1 MTGSS
6 SSTLTSSPRSNSE
19 PCQSRARR
27 TFHLLIVF
35 TLASIILFSH
45 LSEGGLDGY
54 DDAFYAHEGKQMLI
68 TGDWWNVR
76 FNGALNFE
84 YPPMFIWLEALS
96 MKVLG
101 VSDFAA
107 KFPSALSALLI
118 ILLVFFLAREMG
130 GEFLPSI
137 CASWIMMLSQ
147 YFMKWA
153 MHAMTDAPF
162 TLFFT
167 LSLYFYVKGLKRPNY
182 LILCGPAIGA
192 AIMTRSVI
200 GFIPVG
206 IIISHLIITGQ
217 RQRLLSIRLSGRLLS
232 GLLIGLSL
240 PSVWY
245 FSQYLS
251 HGEQFLSAHTSF
263 IGGKIFLDGNSEDR
277 GFGFGL
283 LEYPRL
289 LLRFYWP
296 WAPLMIIGLVTQ
308 ARLAISRGES
318 PAVLLTVWVSLV
330 VAPFSL
336 AEAKVLRYIMPAF
349 PAFSIL
355 AAIPAA
361 RLISATR
368 LKAHFRTAYV
378 ALTAAVLLIACFPNP
393 LERAEDMI
401 KLAPVVNSRT
411 DPSQKVTIYTSH
423 PGYISQF
430 LWYSNRLCERLAAPD
445 KLSEALQA
453 QGERVFIIGVD
464 DYKKLVIN
472 SAVNVEVIMVTKNLV
487 CFKTIATHVT
497 LGRREGFSNLATLRR
512 RSLGGS

>member
-1 MTGSS
+1 
-6 SSTLTSSPRSNSE
+6 
-19 PCQSRARR
+19 
-27 TFHLLIVF
+27 VF
-35 TLASIILFSH
+35 ILASVILFSH
-45 LSEGGLDGY
+45 LGEGGLNGY
-54 DDAFYAHEGKQMLI
+54 DDALYAHEGRQMLI

-96 MKVLG
+96 MKALG

-137 CASWIMMLSQ
+137 CASWVMMLSQ

-167 LSLYFYVKGLKRPNY
+167 LSLYFYVKGLRRPGY
-182 LILCGPAIGA
+182 LIFCGPAIGA

-206 IIISHLIITGQ
+206 IIISHLIITRQ
-217 RQRLLSIRLSGRLLS
+217 CQRLLSI
-232 GLLIGLSL
+232 GLLDELLVGLSL
-240 PSVWY
+240 PFVWY

-251 HGEQFLSAHTSF
+251 HGAQFLSAHLSF
-263 IGGKIFLDGNSEDR
+263 IGGKIVLDGDSNDR
-277 GFGFGL
+277 GFALGL

-289 LLRFYWP
+289 LLRIYWP

-308 ARLAISRGES
+308 VRLAARRRES
-318 PAVLLTVWVSLV
+318 PAVLMAVWVFLV

-349 PAFSIL
+349 PVFSIL

-368 LKAHFRTAYV
+368 LKAHFRTAYAV
-378 ALTAAVLLIACFPNP
+378 SIAAVFLIGCFPKP
-393 LERAEDMI
+393 LARAEDMA
-401 KLAPVVNSRT
+401 KLAPVVNALT
-411 DPSQKVTIYTSH
+411 NPSQKVTIYTSQV
-423 PGYISQF
+423 GYVSQF
-430 LWYSNRLCERLAAPD
+430 LWYSNRLCEHLNTPD
-445 KLSEALQA
+445 KLSEALQT
-453 QGERVFIIGVD
+453 QGEKVFVIGID
-464 DYKKLVIN
+464 DYRKLVIN
-472 SAVNVEVIMVTKNLV
+472 SAVNVEMIMVTTNLV
-487 CFKTIATHVT
+487 CFKTVPPQVAM
-497 LGRREGFSNLATLRR
+497 LGC
-512 RSLGGS
+512 